1 MLSMCQPET
10 EDLTYEPHINVLKE
24 ELILELRSH
33 QLRDTAV
40 ARIFSAL
47 ASGQLV
53 LNLAAWQNSLANL
66 LAPGTFIFVLTIIIA
81 SEPFR
86 KPCGHIS

>member
-1 MLSMCQPET
+1 MLSMCESET

-53 LNLAAWQNSLANL
+53 PDLAAGKILLPIFSLPEL
-66 LAPGTFIFVLTIIIA
+66 SDLYP
-81 SEPFR
+81 R
-86 KPCGHIS
+86 